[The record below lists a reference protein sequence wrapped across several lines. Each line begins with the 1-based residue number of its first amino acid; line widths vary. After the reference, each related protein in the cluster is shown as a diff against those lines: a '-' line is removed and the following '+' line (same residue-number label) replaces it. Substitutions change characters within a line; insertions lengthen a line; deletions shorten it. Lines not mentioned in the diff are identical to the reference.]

1 MRLQSDGPLA
11 RRRAARGIALDA
23 PPRLLAK
30 AGAAALHL
38 DHPLLGRGRRH
49 EAQPPG
55 GGGRRR
61 GVEGGDAAVGRFGRA
76 SGTHR
81 SLAWGASQL
90 DGSFRVRIA
99 ARRLGSQPQGARGGG
114 RAVAP
119 PRGAVRPRGHR
130 RHVARPAG
138 EHVLQLHPLALDRHH
153 PPRKTLPRRAL
164 LPLEARAH
172 GREHDAQLARRE
184 VLVVGHHT
192 EGHVPHVAPRRRLD
206 GAPGASQPRLVRVSA
221 RARRRRWGRRRH
233 GEWEC

>member
-11 RRRAARGIALDA
+11 RRRAGRGIALDA

-30 AGAAALHL
+30 AGALALHL

-61 GVEGGDAAVGRFGRA
+61 GARPLRPRRRDAAQR
-76 SGTHR
+76 
-81 SLAWGASQL
+81 LAWGAARL
-90 DGSFRVRIA
+90 DGSLRVRIA
-99 ARRLGSQPQGARGGG
+99 AGRLGSQPQEARGGG

-119 PRGAVRPRGHR
+119 PRGAVRPR
-130 RHVARPAG
+130 RHAARLAS
-138 EHVLQLHPLALDRHH
+138 EHVLQLHPLALHRHH
-153 PPRKTLPRRAL
+153 APREALPRRAL

-184 VLVVGHHT
+184 VLVVRHHT